1 MIYLTGFLNNDEKVQ
16 YWLGRAAL
24 ICWECWF
31 CILRMCHLI
40 RLISKT
46 QKNPELDILKMIY
59 ATSWGDQG
67 MLPHP
72 AFSRLLCTWTY
83 WGSLFHVFKQGW
95 WLGTP
100 KFSFETADVDNDNSL
115 YLKKWQIFVTNSDA
129 RIYVLYLHFFY
140 VFIGGKVMYLGF
152 YWECEIWGNFLCVLV
167 QCDQHQ
173 SFPFHPFQTIAKKG
187 IERKGYILRWFA

>member
-1 MIYLTGFLNNDEKVQ
+1 MAKLLKMLLEYMDLSVLPCLRPGVLTFFGGGRGCAGALTRPSTRHLLPTNFEKTTLRKRVGIFTVKMRGGHIYGN
-16 YWLGRAAL
+16 Y
-24 ICWECWF
+24 
-31 CILRMCHLI
+31 CISRMCHLI

-59 ATSWGDQG
+59 STSWGVQG

-115 YLKKWQIFVTNSDA
+115 YLKK
-129 RIYVLYLHFFY
+129 
-140 VFIGGKVMYLGF
+140 
-152 YWECEIWGNFLCVLV
+152 
-167 QCDQHQ
+167 
-173 SFPFHPFQTIAKKG
+173 
-187 IERKGYILRWFA
+187 

>member
-1 MIYLTGFLNNDEKVQ
+1 M
-16 YWLGRAAL
+16 
-24 ICWECWF
+24 
-31 CILRMCHLI
+31 LRMLI
-40 RLISKT
+40 LYF
-46 QKNPELDILKMIY
+46 KNVSPHSPYQQTPEK
-59 ATSWGDQG
+59 SWTRHPKEWY
-67 MLPHP
+67 MLLHEESRGWIPHS

-100 KFSFETADVDNDNSL
+100 KFSFETADVDNDNAL
-115 YLKKWQIFVTNSDA
+115 YLKKRQICLTNSDA
-129 RIYVLYLHFFY
+129 RISVLYLQVFY

-173 SFPFHPFQTIAKKG
+173 SFPFHPFQTIAKKR
-187 IERKGYILRWFA
+187 IERKAYILRWFA